1 MRSVGGL
8 ESRWLEDVALRRSSS
23 SWREE
28 RCPSWDLESLLLLV
42 RSRSLE
48 SLGSFSRSRR
58 ELESSTRS
66 RLEARVR
73 SLRRPASEPRG
84 LAARELLRRSD
95 DDGESRLLE
104 LSTGRADELGA
115 GGGSIVDEIR
125 AVREA
130 ITLSRRSAVS
140 VGRGGTPLLFV
151 IAGRGGSACACDPL
165 PFDGAALRESDWSL
179 HERAGVSPDVGVP

>member
-1 MRSVGGL
+1 M
-8 ESRWLEDVALRRSSS
+8 
-23 SWREE
+23 
-28 RCPSWDLESLLLLV
+28 LLLV